1 MSDETRKMKS
11 ENIVPLT
18 EVGEKFFASV
28 PKQTT
33 AFEAMHPEFSAFCL
47 ANKDHEIFEYMNM
60 AAKFWIES
68 YTNLANPDRPK
79 SARFWQATI
88 PGRLMFYRLLLHFTQ
103 VVKSGSTAVGV
114 PQKELVTLLANTCH
128 VSDRTIHQLID
139 DAIDAGFAAKTT
151 WWRDNRITVIY
162 LTPRSVADYADV
174 GCIRHFRAV
183 IGSGGPEAH
192 QRFEKVL
199 EENGG
204 QLELDFTSHAG

>member
-1 MSDETRKMKS
+1 MRP

-33 AFEAMHPEFSAFCL
+33 AFEATHPEFADYCL

-60 AAKFWIES
+60 CAKFWIERYAILS
-68 YTNLANPDRPK
+68 DPNRRE
-79 SARFWQATI
+79 SGRFWHATI
-88 PGRLMFYRLLLHFTQ
+88 PGDLMFYRLLLHFTQ

-151 WWRDNRITVIY
+151 WWRDNRVTVIY

-183 IGSGGPEAH
+183 IGAGGPEAH
-192 QRFEKVL
+192 QRLEKVL
-199 EENGG
+199 QENDG
-204 QLELDFTSHAG
+204 QLELDFTSHVN